1 MVSLKPFSSNSSR
14 NSNNHEKNNST
25 DSNKGSDNEKPSLFF
40 AMALSLMAAFG
51 GFIYGYDTGSISGII
66 NLPPFLR
73 NFGRMHDDGSYY
85 FPVYRSGL
93 IVSIVSVGG
102 LFGSLISSRLADS
115 LGRIKTIF
123 GFNILYMVGLIIQ
136 ITATKSWVQVM
147 MGRLFGGMAIGAFSV
162 TVPMLI
168 SECVPSNLRDAC
180 VSCWQFMITL
190 SILIGNA
197 VCYGVR
203 HTQGNGGYQL
213 PIGLGFIYSSLLFLA
228 ILILPESPRYLAS
241 LGKVEE
247 AHKALARTVRMKPHS
262 KYIDI
267 EMHDILESI
276 EKDRALGTAS
286 WSELFTG
293 KPKMFYRVMVGIF
306 TLSLQ
311 QLCGANYFFYYGTTI
326 FTALGSR
333 DSFATSMI
341 LSGVNCGC
349 TLFGMYVVN
358 RIGRRIL
365 LFWGAALMLV
375 SFLIFASLGSF
386 ALYTDNNDPNGP
398 ADAPIGRAM
407 IFFACLYIFGFATTW
422 APLAFVVVSE
432 IFPQRIRPKGMA
444 LGTSS
449 LWLWNFCISFFT
461 PMITADIGYKYG
473 YVFSGCVLFSL
484 FFVYFCI
491 HETQG
496 MTLEDIDTMYGTGVK
511 PWKSSKYVKEIRAM
525 RKRELQEG
533 IPSQGIPPAVSPS
546 EGVAPEA

>member
-1 MVSLKPFSSNSSR
+1 MASLQPSSSYSSKTSNSR
-14 NSNNHEKNNST
+14 EKQPAPIAHNVT
-25 DSNKGSDNEKPSLFF
+25 DEGKPSIIS
-40 AMALSLMAAFG
+40 AMILSLMAAFG

-93 IVSIVSVGG
+93 IVGIVSIGA
-102 LFGSLISSRLADS
+102 LFGSLFSSRLADTY
-115 LGRIKTIF
+115 GRIKTIF
-123 GFNILYMVGLIIQ
+123 GFNILYAVGLIIQ
-136 ITATKSWVQVM
+136 ITATKSWVQIM
-147 MGRLFGGMAIGAFSV
+147 IGRMLGGIAIGAFSV

-190 SILIGNA
+190 SILVGNA

-203 HTQGNGGYQL
+203 HSEGNGGYQI
-213 PIGLGFIYSSLLFLA
+213 PIGLGFIFCAMLFLA

-241 LGKVEE
+241 MGKVDE
-247 AHKALARTVRMKPHS
+247 AHKALSRTVRMDPHS
-262 KYIDI
+262 NYIDN
-267 EMHDILESI
+267 EMREILNSI
-276 EKDRALGTAS
+276 ENDKALGEAS
-286 WSELFTG
+286 WSEIFTG
-293 KPKMFYRVMVGIF
+293 KPKMFQRIMIGIF

-311 QLCGANYFFYYGTTI
+311 QLCGANYFFYYGTSL
-326 FTALGSR
+326 FTSLGSN
-333 DSFATSMI
+333 DSFGTAMI

-349 TLFGMYVVN
+349 TIFGIFLVN
-358 RIGRRIL
+358 RVGRRKL

-375 SFLIFASLGSF
+375 SFLIFASMGSF

-398 ADAPIGRAM
+398 VSAPIGRAM
-407 IFFACLYIFGFATTW
+407 IFFACLYILGFATTW
-422 APLAFVVVSE
+422 APLAFVVVAE
-432 IFPQRIRPKGMA
+432 IFPQRIRSKGMA
-444 LGTSS
+444 LGTGS

-461 PMITADIGYKYG
+461 PMITNNIGYKYG

-496 MTLEDIDTMYGTGVK
+496 ATLEEIDTMYGSGVK
-511 PWKSSKYVKEIRAM
+511 PWKSSKYIKEIQDM
-525 RKRELQEG
+525 RNQDHQDTT
-533 IPSQGIPPAVSPS
+533 ST
-546 EGVAPEA
+546 EA